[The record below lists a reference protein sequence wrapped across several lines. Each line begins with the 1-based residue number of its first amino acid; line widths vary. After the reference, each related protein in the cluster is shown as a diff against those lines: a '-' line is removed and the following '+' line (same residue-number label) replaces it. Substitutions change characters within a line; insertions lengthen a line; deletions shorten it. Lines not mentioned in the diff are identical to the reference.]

1 MIGKMGAGG
10 KRARLCRDYRYNIG
24 VTTPE
29 TLTVAGLKTH
39 LLRAGK
45 GEPVILLHGLGAS
58 SYSWRYTLPE
68 LAKHYEVFAPDLP
81 GFGRTDKPWDFD
93 YSIHGLHT
101 WVLAFMD
108 HMGIKSA
115 RFAGNSMGGVLSL
128 WTAMEAPAR
137 VERMALFGTP
147 AYVENRPKML
157 WPLSWPVIGGLYEW
171 ALGDVTLRY
180 IAGSTFVDK
189 SKVDEAMV
197 AEYGRALKS
206 AAGRRAVAEFVR
218 RAIPPDHKERV
229 KRYPSVAH
237 KTLVLVGESD
247 QMVGRAGGER
257 LAKELPNAEFCLV
270 DACGHAPQEDA
281 PERVNARLLE
291 FFKA

>member
-1 MIGKMGAGG
+1 MIEN
-10 KRARLCRDYRYNIG
+10 YRYNTR
-24 VTTPE
+24 VLPSYTV
-29 TLTVAGLKTH
+29 TVAGLETH

-45 GEPVILLHGLGAS
+45 GDPVILLHGLGAS

-81 GFGRTDKPWDFD
+81 GFGRTAKPWDFD
-93 YSIHGLHT
+93 YSIAGLHA
-101 WVLAFMD
+101 WILEFMD
-108 HMGIKSA
+108 AMGLEKA

-137 VERMALFGTP
+137 VERMALLGTP

-171 ALGDVTLRY
+171 ALGDVTLRF
-180 IAGSTFVDK
+180 IADSTFVDK
-189 SKVDEAMV
+189 SKVDARMV
-197 AEYGRALKS
+197 AEYGLALKTP
-206 AAGRRAVAEFVR
+206 AGRRAVAQFVR
-218 RAIPPDHKERV
+218 RAIPADHAERIKGYRGV
-229 KRYPSVAH
+229 KHPA
-237 KTLVLVGESD
+237 LVLVGELD
-247 QMVGRAGGER
+247 RMVGRAGAER
-257 LAKELPNAEFCLV
+257 LAKDLPNAALCVL

-291 FFKA
+291 FFA